1 MAQRQENR
9 RYLLWLALGTACMAL
24 VMAGLLALQLTQS
37 RSIRESVQLQGDS
50 ITALTFQL
58 EREFLRARSTLEAAV
73 NHPDENTTDELVLR
87 FDILMSRV
95 ELLRDNPSVE
105 ILKRRPEYLATL
117 PRLESLHLQID
128 RVLAEKGANAKTLR
142 QLESDLLAL
151 APEVQ
156 ALSIAS
162 TSIVAEQ
169 MEQQLA
175 TLRGQNDQIVWLTLA
190 QLILLLVAALALT
203 VRQRRQEQERQAL
216 ENLTLEL
223 RQANLQAEEA
233 NRSKSQFL
241 ANMSHELRT
250 PFNGML
256 GMLSLLDD
264 TPLDAQQKDYVS
276 TAHASASH
284 LLTLLNDILDVS
296 ALEAGKMRISPAPAN
311 LPALLMNV
319 DALMRP
325 VAQEKKLAFVMTLPE
340 DLPPWVMADSTRIKQ
355 IMLNLLSNAIKFS
368 EQGTVALKVE
378 TRGLPAA
385 GGQAAAPFELLLHV
399 SDQGIGMDAATVA
412 RLFQRF
418 AQGDNSTSRR
428 FGGTG
433 LGLEISRSLA
443 RLMDG
448 DVTVRSQRNEGSV
461 FTLALRLQPCDAP
474 AVAPEAP
481 RPGLA
486 QRAAGSQG
494 LDILVAEDHPV
505 NRKYMEGLLKRLGH
519 RVRFSED
526 GAQAVAEVG
535 RQIPDLVLM
544 DLHMPVMDGLQAT
557 RTLRAG
563 EGPAAGVP
571 IVALTADAFEESRD
585 RAHAAGMNGFLSKP
599 VRTDQVEAVLTQLF
613 GDRGAAAAPQAA
625 AAAPVAAA
633 AAAAPAGPRAPRRRF
648 RAGDVASHLNMGM
661 VGEVCIAV
669 SLQGYRSLL
678 ESFLGDETG
687 GFEHLYMALDAQS
700 LDTLPSA
707 AHSVKGA
714 AASLGLQALAQAALR
729 IEKEGGTFSA
739 AQCQEIGAELREL
752 QHTAHALCQRM
763 GLVGTL
769 PPAPAPAPAAVSP
782 PPPALVPA

>member
-1 MAQRQENR
+1 MVQRQENR

-24 VMAGLLALQLTQS
+24 VMAGLLALQLTQN
-37 RSIRESVQLQGDS
+37 RAIRESVQLQGDS

-58 EREFLRARSTLEAAV
+58 EREFLRARAALEAAV
-73 NHPDENTTDELVLR
+73 NHPEDGTTDALMLR

-105 ILKRRPEYLATL
+105 ILKNHPQYQATL
-117 PRLESLHLQID
+117 PRLEALHDRIDQVVEAQGVDARSLRRLVGELD
-128 RVLAEKGANAKTLR
+128 
-142 QLESDLLAL
+142 AL

-162 TSIVAEQ
+162 TAIISEQ
-169 MEQQLA
+169 LEQQVA
-175 TLRGQNDQIVWLTLA
+175 TLHGQNDKIVWLTLA
-190 QLILLLVAALALT
+190 QLILLLFAALALT
-203 VRQRRQEQERQAL
+203 IRQRRQEQERRAL
-216 ENLTLEL
+216 EALTEEL
-223 RQANLQAEEA
+223 RDANLQAEQA

-296 ALEAGKMRISPAPAN
+296 ALEAGKMRISPAPSN

-355 IMLNLLSNAIKFS
+355 ILLNLLSNAIKFS
-368 EQGTVALKVE
+368 DQGTVSLKVE
-378 TRGLPAA
+378 TRYLPAPD
-385 GGQAAAPFELLLHV
+385 GQKAVPLQLLLHV
-399 SDQGIGMDAATVA
+399 SDQGIGMDAATVS

-418 AQGDNSTSRR
+418 VQGDSSTLRK

-448 DVTVRSQRNEGSV
+448 DITVHSVRDKGSV
-461 FTLALRLQPCDAP
+461 FTLALQLQTCS
-474 AVAPEAP
+474 APEPAP
-481 RPGLA
+481 EISRPAPL
-486 QRAAGSQG
+486 QRAIGSQG

-519 RVRFSED
+519 RVRFAED
-526 GAQAVAEVG
+526 GSRAVAEVG
-535 RQIPDLVLM
+535 RQLPDLVLM

-557 RTLRAG
+557 RALRDG
-563 EGPAAGVP
+563 EGCAAAVP

-599 VRTDQVEAVLTQLF
+599 VRTDQIEAMLTQLF
-613 GDRGAAAAPQAA
+613 GDRGAALAPP
-625 AAAPVAAA
+625 AAAPVPVAT
-633 AAAAPAGPRAPRRRF
+633 PSTPGPRAPRRRF

-678 ESFLGDETG
+678 ESFLGDESG
-687 GFEHLYMALDAQS
+687 SFALLYQALDTQAVDDLS
-700 LDTLPSA
+700 SN

-729 IEKEGGTFSA
+729 IEKEGGQFSGT
-739 AQCQEIGAELREL
+739 QCREAGTELREL

-763 GLVGTL
+763 GLVATA
-769 PPAPAPAPAAVSP
+769 PPPAVSP
-782 PPPALVPA
+782 PPPAPVPA

>member
-24 VMAGLLALQLTQS
+24 VMAGLLALQLRQNQA
-37 RSIRESVQLQGDS
+37 IRDGVQFRGDS

-58 EREFLRARSTLEAAV
+58 EREFLRARAQLETAV
-73 NHPDENTTDELVLR
+73 NHPDDSSMDSLMLR

-105 ILKRRPEYLATL
+105 ALKRRPEYQATL
-117 PRLESLHLQID
+117 PRLEALHDQID
-128 RVLAEKGANAKTLR
+128 EVVSAKSADGNTLARLVNEL
-142 QLESDLLAL
+142 DAL

-162 TSIVAEQ
+162 TAIISAQ
-169 MEQQLA
+169 LEQQVASQL
-175 TLRGQNDQIVWLTLA
+175 GQNDKIVWLTLA
-190 QLILLLVAALALT
+190 QLILLLVAAIALT
-203 VRQRRQEQERQAL
+203 VRQRRQEEERQAL
-216 ENLTLEL
+216 ETLTEEL
-223 RQANLQAEEA
+223 REANLQAEQA

-256 GMLSLLDD
+256 GMLSLLND

-296 ALEAGKMRISPAPAN
+296 ALEAGKMRISPAPTE

-340 DLPPWVMADSTRIKQ
+340 DLPTWVVADSTRIKQ
-355 IMLNLLSNAIKFS
+355 ILLNLLSNAIKFS

-378 TRGLPAA
+378 TRFLPVPDSR
-385 GGQAAAPFELLLHV
+385 AAAPFELLLHV

-448 DVTVRSQRNEGSV
+448 DITVRSARSEGSV
-461 FTLALRLQPCDAP
+461 FTLTLRLQPCNAP
-474 AVAPEAP
+474 EVAPEAP
-481 RPGLA
+481 RAALV

-519 RVRFSED
+519 QVRFAED

-535 RQIPDLVLM
+535 RQLPDLVLM

-563 EGPAAGVP
+563 EGPAVAVP

-599 VRTDQVEAVLTQLF
+599 VRSDQVEAVLTQLF
-613 GDRGAAAAPQAA
+613 GDRGAAMAPHPATPLQLAV
-625 AAAPVAAA
+625 P
-633 AAAAPAGPRAPRRRF
+633 AAPAGPRAPRRRF
-648 RAGDVASHLNMGM
+648 RAGDVACHLNMGM

-678 ESFLGDETG
+678 ESFLGDEAG
-687 GFEHLYMALDAQS
+687 GFGQLYLALDTHAR
-700 LDTLPSA
+700 DALPSA

-714 AASLGLQALAQAALR
+714 ASSLGLQALAQAALR
-729 IEKEGGTFSA
+729 IEKEGATFSA
-739 AQCQEIGAELREL
+739 AQCQEAGAELREL

-769 PPAPAPAPAAVSP
+769 PPALPTVSP